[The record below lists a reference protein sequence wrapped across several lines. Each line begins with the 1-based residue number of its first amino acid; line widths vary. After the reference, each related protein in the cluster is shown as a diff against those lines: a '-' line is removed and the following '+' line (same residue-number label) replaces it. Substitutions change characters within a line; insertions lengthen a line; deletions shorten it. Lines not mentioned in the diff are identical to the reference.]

1 MISGFFFFK
10 SKWILLSSLSSA
22 VLVTDQP
29 CGIFSSCYPNG
40 ILHVPSCSQ
49 CLLPHYFA
57 PPWLQLGRLCWTHSS
72 MTETFITAWSRTA
85 NCTADSV
92 SKVPIRGEGS
102 LSRPVSRFINN
113 RVQKKPDKL
122 KNLAVL
128 ASYDNALDSEA
139 QGTAR
144 NAPSWNK

>member
-1 MISGFFFFK
+1 
-10 SKWILLSSLSSA
+10 
-22 VLVTDQP
+22 
-29 CGIFSSCYPNG
+29 
-40 ILHVPSCSQ
+40 
-49 CLLPHYFA
+49 
-57 PPWLQLGRLCWTHSS
+57 
-72 MTETFITAWSRTA
+72 MTETFSTAWSRTA
-85 NCTADSV
+85 NCSPDSV

-139 QGTAR
+139 QELPETHPPGKSNRKSERA
-144 NAPSWNK
+144 